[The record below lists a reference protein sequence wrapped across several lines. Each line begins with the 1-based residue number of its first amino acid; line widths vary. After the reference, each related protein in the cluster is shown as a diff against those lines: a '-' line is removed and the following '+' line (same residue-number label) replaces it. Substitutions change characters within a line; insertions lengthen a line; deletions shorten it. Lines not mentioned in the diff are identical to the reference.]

1 MSSRGVSS
9 FHDLESSKES
19 LIQACRDH
27 KHEYNQER
35 CREGEEVL
43 RKEQQGC
50 DSLQPAN
57 LVDEL
62 TELKEQLAS
71 NRIDDK
77 KDALKKV
84 IALMTIDKDVSKLF
98 IDIINC
104 MQQGDIE
111 MKKLVYLYLIN
122 YADQKPD
129 LALLAVQSFIRDA
142 ADQNPLIRALAV
154 RTMGCIHVEKIS
166 EYLTE
171 PLRTCIS
178 DPDPYVRKT
187 AAMCIC
193 KLYDISP
200 TLVEEQGFIDSLHD
214 MISDENS
221 AVVANAVAA
230 LCEIQDNSPREVL
243 KISTS
248 MRRS

>member
-9 FHDLESSKES
+9 FHDLEKSKQS
-19 LIQACRDH
+19 LIKACRHH

-35 CREGEEVL
+35 CDEGKEVL
-43 RKEQQGC
+43 RKGQQGC
-50 DSLQPAN
+50 DSLQPPN
-57 LVDEL
+57 LLDEL

-122 YADQKPD
+122 YADEKPD
-129 LALLAVQSFIRDA
+129 LALLAVQSFIRVGA
-142 ADQNPLIRALAV
+142 
-154 RTMGCIHVEKIS
+154 E
-166 EYLTE
+166 
-171 PLRTCIS
+171 
-178 DPDPYVRKT
+178 
-187 AAMCIC
+187 
-193 KLYDISP
+193 
-200 TLVEEQGFIDSLHD
+200 
-214 MISDENS
+214 
-221 AVVANAVAA
+221 
-230 LCEIQDNSPREVL
+230 
-243 KISTS
+243 
-248 MRRS
+248 